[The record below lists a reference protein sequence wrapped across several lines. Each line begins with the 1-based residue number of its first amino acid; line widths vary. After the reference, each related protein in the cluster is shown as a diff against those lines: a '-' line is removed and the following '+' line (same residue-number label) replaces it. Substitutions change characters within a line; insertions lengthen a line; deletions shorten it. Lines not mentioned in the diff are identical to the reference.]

1 MRSWGLNYV
10 DALSAYHFSKVTGR
24 DMIAAVID
32 TGIDMSHPEF
42 KGRVSASSVDV
53 TGAGRGPGDVD
64 GHGTAVAGILA
75 AARDDIGIHGV
86 AFDSTVLAIRVDM
99 PGSCE
104 ADGGSA
110 CTFTDSH
117 LAAGIDHARQSGAR
131 VINLSLGGDRS
142 PNDGLSETF
151 AALRRATQAGLLIV
165 IAAGNAE
172 EGRPAGASSG
182 FPGNFVLDPGSLG
195 RVVVVGSISDDHE
208 LSDFSNRAG
217 DLKDFYLLAPGG
229 NIPTT
234 YVDGGYVRVWG
245 TSFAAPFVSG
255 ALLLM
260 LQAFPHLAPED
271 ALEILLVTALNY
283 GPWSD
288 AEIYGRGAIA
298 MNAAFQPV
306 GASSVA
312 MGGATGQSV
321 SVGALAIPPSGA
333 SGDWLWESGFID
345 GAVLRDGY
353 DRAFRFDPAP
363 SDVRGDGG
371 LGALETAA
379 RAGLA
384 RQSAT
389 HAGPAS
395 VHMRVT
401 PERTR
406 ALRNMPEEVY
416 QDRPDVSFRFTH
428 GAATIEAGRG
438 FAAPG
443 PLPGAGVAV
452 LSETRFSGAVANLTG
467 SRDWAT
473 VRYRFGD
480 AAVSF
485 RTAESDLGG
494 VSAAAASWDFG
505 RHQIALEVGEGREDF
520 AALGGRIAG
529 RFGMDDQSRN
539 SFAAALWSGEL
550 GLGWRGAA
558 RFEQARAD
566 IALPAWMG
574 VEDQVAATAW
584 S

>member
-1 MRSWGLNYV
+1 MNTST
-10 DALSAYHFSKVTGR
+10 AYAAGATGQGVTV
-24 DMIAAVID
+24 AVID
-32 TGIDMSHPEF
+32 SGLDTAHPEF
-42 KGRVSASSVDV
+42 SGRVSSASRDITSNI
-53 TGAGRGPGDVD
+53 GASGNRGVADVD
-64 GHGTAVAGILA
+64 GHGTAVAGIVA
-75 AARDDIGIHGV
+75 AAKDGRAMHGV
-86 AFDSTVLAIRVDM
+86 AFESTILGIRADT

-104 ADGGSA
+104 EDGGEG
-110 CTFTDSH
+110 CTFSDANTARAIRHAYSNG
-117 LAAGIDHARQSGAR
+117 AA
-131 VINLSLGGDRS
+131 VINLSLGREPGGSDRFTQ
-142 PNDGLSETF
+142 TF
-151 AALRRATQAGLLIV
+151 AAMAEAAERGVFIV
-165 IAAGNAE
+165 ISAGNREDADT
-172 EGRPAGASSG
+172 PPSNSPG
-182 FPGNFVLDPGSLG
+182 FPANFANDARAQGFAVA
-195 RVVVVGSISDDHE
+195 VGSVDSNSAISV
-208 LSDFSNRAG
+208 FSNRAQG
-217 DLKDFYLLAPGG
+217 SERVFLVAPGDRVV
-229 NIPTT
+229 TT
-234 YVDGGYVRVWG
+234 FPDDRYVTASG
-245 TSFAAPFVSG
+245 TSFAAPHVSG
-255 ALLLM
+255 ALALLI
-260 LQAFPHLAPED
+260 QAFPNLSGND
-271 ALEILLVTALNY
+271 ALSILFDTAIDLGAT
-283 GPWSD
+283 GPD
-288 AEIYGRGAIA
+288 AIYGMGLIDLA
-298 MNAAFQPV
+298 AAFQPV

-321 SVGALAIPPSGA
+321 PVGALALAPSGA
-333 SGDWLWESGFID
+333 SGDWLWESGFVD

-371 LGALETAA
+371 LGALQTAA

-384 RQSAT
+384 RQSVT

-529 RFGMDDQSRN
+529 RFGMEDASRN